1 MGPKDIYKFE
11 NLKLSNLKLINKKMY
26 PTYDTTYFLKFADI
40 LLNDCSTTS
49 TEFCVLGKPQIFTF
63 PDYNKYIKHTT
74 FLENYKSDLPGN
86 LISNFA
92 DLKKEILKNI
102 KNKNLYKKKFHKEIK
117 EI

>member
-1 MGPKDIYKFE
+1 MIR
-11 NLKLSNLKLINKKMY
+11 LI
-26 PTYDTTYFLKFADI
+26 FLKFADI

-63 PDYNKYIKHTT
+63 PDYNKYIKYTT

-92 DLKKEILKNI
+92 DLKKKYLKILKI
-102 KNKNLYKKKFHKEIK
+102 KIYTKKSSTKKLKKFKKYYDHN
-117 EI
+117 